1 MPMQLKSQGQN
12 ASFMLLL
19 VKKRVIYV
27 FESFFI
33 NLSLYNKLS
42 KK

>member
-1 MPMQLKSQGQN
+1 MPMQLKSQGRN

>member
-19 VKKRVIYV
+19 VKKKRVIYV
-27 FESFFI
+27 FESFFHKFVA
-33 NLSLYNKLS
+33 L
-42 KK
+42 

>member
-19 VKKRVIYV
+19 VKK
-27 FESFFI
+27 ESVLELFFHKFVA
-33 NLSLYNKLS
+33 L
-42 KK
+42 